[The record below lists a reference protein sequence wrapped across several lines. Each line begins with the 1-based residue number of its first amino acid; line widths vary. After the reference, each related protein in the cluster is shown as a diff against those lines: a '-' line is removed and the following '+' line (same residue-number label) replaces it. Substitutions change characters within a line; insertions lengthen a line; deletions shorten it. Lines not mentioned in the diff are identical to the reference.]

1 MSVGRAGI
9 KKIKTIHLEHMLYN
23 YIFVY
28 KSIVYNTKKIE
39 ILGALQPSK
48 TLD

>member
-1 MSVGRAGI
+1 
-9 KKIKTIHLEHMLYN
+9 MLFY

-28 KSIVYNTKKIE
+28 KSIVYNTKKKE